1 MTDATYKGWSNYE
14 TWCVK
19 LWLDNERDT
28 YEMQRNMAAQAVL
41 TAHKRKRRIFT
52 VKELAAQDLAGQLQE
67 WHEENE
73 PKLKPGVYAD
83 MLAAAMASVDWYE
96 IALSI
101 FEDNADF
108 IGEDTETESIP
119 A

>member
-1 MTDATYKGWSNYE
+1 
-14 TWCVK
+14 
-19 LWLDNERDT
+19 
-28 YEMQRNMAAQAVL
+28 
-41 TAHKRKRRIFT
+41 
-52 VKELAAQDLAGQLQE
+52 
-67 WHEENE
+67 
-73 PKLKPGVYAD
+73 